1 MKNNKLWTAIIL
13 SMAGILLSG
22 CGSNTDKITYT
33 GIVEGET
40 HTVSSPVSDRLRTLN
55 VSEGDW
61 VKKGDVLGNID
72 DSSLNLKLKGLHSS
86 LDQIHLQE
94 KDVTISLEQ
103 IGETYDHYNSMYQK
117 NLALLKQEAVSD
129 QAVRDLKLQVD
140 KWNRDKRS
148 LQIKLQLLTSQEEGL
163 QYRIVQVEDTQA
175 KAVLTASSD
184 GYIDK
189 IYFEEEEFI
198 PPLRPVIDLVNLD
211 NVWCY
216 IYMSEKE
223 LTEISVGDTVEG
235 RVADHLFTGEI
246 RHINSRSEFSPK
258 EILSPDNRKALVYAV
273 KVNFENPDRI
283 LKIGMPIDVYLQK
296 ANNE

>member
-1 MKNNKLWTAIIL
+1 MKNNKLWMAIIV
-13 SMAGILLSG
+13 SMAGIILSG
-22 CGSNTDKITYT
+22 CGSNKGNVKYT
-33 GIVEGET
+33 GVIEGET
-40 HTVSSPVSDRLRTLN
+40 HTISSPVSDRLDVLN

-61 VKKGDVLGNID
+61 VKGGDVLGKID

-94 KDVTISLEQ
+94 KDVNISLEQ

-117 NLALLKQEAVSD
+117 NMALLKQKAVSD
-129 QAVRDLKLQVD
+129 QTVKDLKLQVD
-140 KWNRDKRS
+140 KSNRDKRS
-148 LQIKLQLLTSQEEGL
+148 LQIKLQLLTSQEKGI
-163 QYRIVQVEDTQA
+163 QYRIAQVEDTQA
-175 KAVLTASSD
+175 KTVLTAPSD

-211 NVWCY
+211 DVWCY
-216 IYMSEKE
+216 IYMSESE
-223 LTEISVGDTVEG
+223 LTTVSPGDPIEG
-235 RVADHLFTGEI
+235 RVADHTFAGKVK
-246 RHINSRSEFSPK
+246 HINSRSEFSPK

-273 KVNFENPDRI
+273 KISFENPDRI